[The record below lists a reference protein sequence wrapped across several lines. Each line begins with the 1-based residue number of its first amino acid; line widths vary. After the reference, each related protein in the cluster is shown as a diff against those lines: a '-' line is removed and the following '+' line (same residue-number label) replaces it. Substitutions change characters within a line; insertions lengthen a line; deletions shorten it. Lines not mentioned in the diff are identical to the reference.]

1 MQQDSIHH
9 STAPQGSE
17 SYSFDDP
24 TEQEAL
30 TVHANHHR
38 PLTARADTARPDPRL
53 MKPFA
58 PDSVVRTQAPIIS
71 PDYWAHGLLRVEK
84 SEFLQTLDSIT
95 GNESTVASLQV
106 NGKAGDPVPYR
117 FRTDNFVT
125 IVLMASFFLVVWVIA
140 HSRRFLTHSVKNFFH
155 ERMRENLFAERTDNE
170 LRGQLFLIFQTCFV
184 LGILFFD
191 CTQELQVDVFNQVSP
206 YKILG
211 VSTGI
216 CCLYYLLKIGV
227 CSFVNRIF
235 FTRDKCERWQEAYL
249 LTVLALGTS
258 LFPVALLVVYFDL
271 SLHALVVLTF
281 TLLAIDKLLLLYKTY
296 RIFFSYTLG
305 WVHLILYFCTLE
317 VTPLLIL
324 WRALTY
330 ANNYLLTIN

>member
-9 STAPQGSE
+9 TSTASGQE
-17 SYSFDDP
+17 DYSF
-24 TEQEAL
+24 EENAEAGVNASAYHH
-30 TVHANHHR
+30 VHH
-38 PLTARADTARPDPRL
+38 TMVADTIKPDPKE

-58 PDSVVRTQAPIIS
+58 PDMPLTMRPQFLAK
-71 PDYWAHGLLRVEK
+71 DYWAHGLLRVDK
-84 SEFLQTLDSIT
+84 SPFLQELDSLT
-95 GNESTVASLQV
+95 GMDTEVTSLQV
-106 NGKAGDPVPYR
+106 NGMAGDPVPYR

-125 IVLMASFFLVVWVIA
+125 IVLMVSFFLVVWVISR
-140 HSRRFLTHSVKNFFH
+140 SRRFLTHSVKDFFH
-155 ERMRENLFAERTDNE
+155 TRMRENLFAERTENE
-170 LRGQLFLIFQTCFV
+170 LRGQIFLVFQTCFV

-191 CTQELQVDVFNQVSP
+191 CTQELQVDVFNQISP

-227 CSFVNRIF
+227 STFVNNVF
-235 FTRDKCERWQEAYL
+235 FDREKCERWSESYM
-249 LTVLALGTS
+249 LTVLALGLS

-271 SLHALVVLTF
+271 SFHHLIWLTLS
-281 TLLAIDKLLLLYKTY
+281 LLALDKMLLLYKTY
-296 RIFFSYTLG
+296 SIFFRYTFG

-330 ANNYLLTIN
+330 ANNFLLTIN